1 MTTPEEIKKMIE
13 ESRENGDF
21 DDDWESTEV
30 KTDLDD

>member
-1 MTTPEEIKKMIE
+1 MTTPEEIEQMVK
-13 ESRENGDF
+13 ESRDRGDF